1 MTTPDPASPG
11 ETGEVTVAAAR
22 MTRPEPARIDPIRSG
37 RVAAEAVRQA
47 AQAGAPPP
55 SASSMAAASA
65 TGATGPAP
73 PSRDGGEA
81 IIADAVADVVKSG
94 YDVLEETISQGRAA
108 AEKFRQGEYNFRQV
122 PGDIEDLALRLLTLA
137 RQLSTTTFDICERLL
152 HQIGSAG
159 GPPPAGQVA
168 AQVPPFI
175 ATPFIAPG
183 ARTTVGHPPP
193 PTAPQRLPEMRLTVR
208 FAGTGQAVARSSTL
222 ARPER
227 PTTPSDITVTPLTAR
242 EGAGAALTEVAFE
255 ADLAAGGLVA
265 TVTIPPGQPAGTY
278 AGLVCAA
285 GQAVPLGMLVVELVG

>member
-1 MTTPDPASPG
+1 MTTPDPGSSG
-11 ETGEVTVAAAR
+11 ETGEGTAAVPR
-22 MTRPEPARIDPIRSG
+22 MTRPEPTRIDPIRSG

-55 SASSMAAASA
+55 SASPMAASSVAGAS
-65 TGATGPAP
+65 GPAP
-73 PSRDGGEA
+73 PSRDSGEA

-108 AEKFRQGEYNFRQV
+108 AEKLRQGEYNFRQV

-137 RQLSTTTFDICERLL
+137 RQLSTTTFDICEQLL

-159 GPPPAGQVA
+159 GPPPPGQVA

-175 ATPFIAPG
+175 ATV
-183 ARTTVGHPPP
+183 ARAAAGHPPP
-193 PTAPQRLPEMRLTVR
+193 QTPPQPLPDMRLAVR
-208 FAGTGQAVARSSTL
+208 FTGTGQAVARSSTL
-222 ARPER
+222 TRPER
-227 PTTPSDITVTPLTAR
+227 PTTPSDIAVTPLTAR

-255 ADLAAGGLVA
+255 ADLNAGGLVA

>member
-1 MTTPDPASPG
+1 MTTPDPGSSG
-11 ETGEVTVAAAR
+11 ETGEGTAAVPR
-22 MTRPEPARIDPIRSG
+22 MTRPEPTRIDPIRSG

-55 SASSMAAASA
+55 SASPMAASSVAGAS
-65 TGATGPAP
+65 GPAP

-137 RQLSTTTFDICERLL
+137 RQLSTTTFDICEQLL

-159 GPPPAGQVA
+159 GPPPPGQVA

-175 ATPFIAPG
+175 ATV
-183 ARTTVGHPPP
+183 ARAAAGHPPP
-193 PTAPQRLPEMRLTVR
+193 QTPPQPLPDMRLAVR
-208 FAGTGQAVARSSTL
+208 FTGTGQAVARSSTL
-222 ARPER
+222 TRPER
-227 PTTPSDITVTPLTAR
+227 PTTPSDIAVTPLTAR

-255 ADLAAGGLVA
+255 ADLNAGGLVA

>member
-1 MTTPDPASPG
+1 MTTPDRGPPNEASAP
-11 ETGEVTVAAAR
+11 R
-22 MTRPEPARIDPIRSG
+22 MTRPDPARIDPIRSA

-47 AQAGAPPP
+47 FQVAAPSP
-55 SASSMAAASA
+55 SAESIAGPS
-65 TGATGPAP
+65 GPAP

-81 IIADAVADVVKSG
+81 IIGDAVADAVKSG

-137 RQLSTTTFDICERLL
+137 RQLSTTTFDICEQLL
-152 HQIGSAG
+152 GQIGSAK
-159 GPPPAGQVA
+159 GPPPPGQVA

-175 ATPFIAPG
+175 ATVARAVAGQAPPS
-183 ARTTVGHPPP
+183 AV
-193 PTAPQRLPEMRLTVR
+193 PQPLTEMRLAVR
-208 FAGTGQAVARSSTL
+208 FAGTGQAIAHSTTL

-227 PTTPSDITVTPLTAR
+227 PTTPFDITVTPLTPR

-255 ADLAAGGLVA
+255 ADLNAGGLVA
-265 TVTIPPGQPAGTY
+265 TVTIPPAQPAGTY

>member
-1 MTTPDPASPG
+1 MTTPDRGPPS
-11 ETGEVTVAAAR
+11 EAAAPR

-37 RVAAEAVRQA
+37 RIAAEAASTA

-55 SASSMAAASA
+55 SGESVAGPS
-65 TGATGPAP
+65 GPAP

-81 IIADAVADVVKSG
+81 IIGDAVADAVKSG

-137 RQLSTTTFDICERLL
+137 RQLSTTTFDICEQLL

-159 GPPPAGQVA
+159 GPPPPGQVA

-175 ATPFIAPG
+175 ATV
-183 ARTTVGHPPP
+183 ARAAAGHPPP
-193 PTAPQRLPEMRLTVR
+193 QTPPQPLTEMRLAVR
-208 FAGTGQAVARSSTL
+208 FTGTGQAVARSSVL

-255 ADLAAGGLVA
+255 ADLNAGGLVA

-278 AGLVCAA
+278 AGLVCTA